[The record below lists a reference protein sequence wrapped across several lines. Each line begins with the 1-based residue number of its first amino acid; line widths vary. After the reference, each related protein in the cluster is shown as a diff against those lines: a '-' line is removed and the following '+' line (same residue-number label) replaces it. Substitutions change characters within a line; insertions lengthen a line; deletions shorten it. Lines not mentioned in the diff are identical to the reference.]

1 MEGLEEVPDRARAH
15 VVALLAECLG
25 EPAGALTGP
34 PPRRPRVA
42 ASRRLHQR
50 IQGLEPCLIRR
61 GEGLAARPLATKTP
75 GSVGTLRRARQLLC
89 PQPHCAGGEAR
100 RTRHRSASTM
110 PETERLRSGPQ
121 TACAFVQLRRE
132 GLIRGVDRLFRRA

>member
-50 IQGLEPCLIRR
+50 IQGLEPPLIL
-61 GEGLAARPLATKTP
+61 GGHGLATCPVAAQTP
-75 GSVGTLRRARQLLC
+75 RHRGRLGWTCSLLFAKPNRAFGQPCGSRDRRDAPVSETMRLGRC
-89 PQPHCAGGEAR
+89 PQ
-100 RTRHRSASTM
+100 ASR
-110 PETERLRSGPQ
+110 P
-121 TACAFVQLRRE
+121 FVSLGLE
-132 GLIRGVDRLFRRA
+132 GLIRGFARLFLRA